1 MKDLIALA
9 PLQKRA
15 WFNLIVF
22 ATTATL
28 YSISVPLIA
37 WHFHKTMSSAS
48 VPALGV
54 FGLCGILGFSS
65 FICNRRSL
73 DEREELI
80 DRRATMLGMTLFWQ
94 VFVLSSMGVWAVF
107 SYIRHQTTVPVG
119 FFPFLVWVGFIV
131 FSVTQSVAILVQY
144 ERSASND
151 AL

>member
-22 ATTATL
+22 ATAATL
-28 YSISVPLIA
+28 YLVSVPLFA
-37 WHFHKTMSSAS
+37 WHFHKTLATAS
-48 VPALGV
+48 VPALAI

-65 FICNRRSL
+65 FICDRRNL

-80 DRRATMLGMTLFWQ
+80 DRRATMLGMTLFWE

>member
-1 MKDLIALA
+1 
-9 PLQKRA
+9 
-15 WFNLIVF
+15 
-22 ATTATL
+22 
-28 YSISVPLIA
+28 
-37 WHFHKTMSSAS
+37 MSSAS

-94 VFVLSSMGVWAVF
+94 VFVLSSMGVWAIF
-107 SYIRHQTTVPVG
+107 SYVRHQTTVPVG

-131 FSVTQSVAILVQY
+131 FSVTQSVATLVQY
-144 ERSASND
+144 RRSANDD